1 MLGLLPLLFALAI
14 AETSTHA
21 QMPLAPL
28 TTWTALLSAVGGSL
42 LVWLVLGETAARAI
56 ATGGRRRWLARWDL
70 LVQGLILGWYAWV
83 CYGWGWSAQAGFF
96 TLALA
101 PWLLM
106 QAVHWWTLAV
116 AVRRISGH
124 PWSRFGLVLQH
135 FRFGILPMLLILPFF
150 DVGAWLAQRY
160 GLEAAWFSGAQGAL
174 LAAYCAQGFMVLI
187 LLVLPL
193 ALLPLWGA
201 QRMASG
207 EMQQLMLDACQ
218 RLGVRVAGLM
228 RWPMAGGRVYNAA
241 VIGMLPRLR
250 YVLFTDDLMRDLP
263 VPQVM
268 AVLGHELG
276 HARHGH
282 LWTYM
287 LFANAGLL
295 VSFLLR
301 EDFAKILT
309 PLFQALLPA
318 LGLTLAS
325 AQVREISEIA
335 AILLLM
341 ALLWRVA
348 FGVLSRACE
357 RQADLVGA
365 ELAGNPQVMCDA
377 LKSVAQLSG
386 QGEDEPSWRHYS
398 IAQRVVF
405 LQAVR
410 RNPSLAIWHHKFV
423 RMMRHSLI
431 LIIVTLLL
439 AMSYIF
445 EPRADSIRDPQQAI
459 NAWIQRDRDLGIALQ
474 ATDSGQHMPLATWL
488 NRLDEI
494 PRRHFA
500 QLTLRQIAL
509 DIGVDKDGDQRF
521 DDRPIYRWRHR
532 LMAFEEVTTGDRE
545 LDHEIDNTLAY
556 GLVAGSEN
564 PTAMDLTVA
573 SSVLPRVIKQAGE
586 MKSAHALHDTIGCV
600 YFALGDYTKSVTAFE
615 LATTRFAAD
624 TTLTSTNWLTS
635 EADRRQMT
643 KMHTHLQ
650 SLYRRRLEAA
660 RINAAHIAGGI
671 RVEDPQLQP
680 LPRDLGQAL
689 PATQTPLA
697 PLENAPPE
705 NAPLEKTAGAPGIIP

>member
-1 MLGLLPLLFALAI
+1 
-14 AETSTHA
+14 
-21 QMPLAPL
+21 
-28 TTWTALLSAVGGSL
+28 
-42 LVWLVLGETAARAI
+42 
-56 ATGGRRRWLARWDL
+56 
-70 LVQGLILGWYAWV
+70 
-83 CYGWGWSAQAGFF
+83 
-96 TLALA
+96 
-101 PWLLM
+101 
-106 QAVHWWTLAV
+106 
-116 AVRRISGH
+116 
-124 PWSRFGLVLQH
+124 
-135 FRFGILPMLLILPFF
+135 
-150 DVGAWLAQRY
+150 
-160 GLEAAWFSGAQGAL
+160 LEAAWFSGAQGAL

-201 QRMASG
+201 QRMPSG
-207 EMQQLMLDACQ
+207 EMQQLMSAACA

-309 PLFQALLPA
+309 PLFEALLPA
-318 LGLTLAS
+318 LGLSLAN
-325 AQVREISEIA
+325 AQISEISEMA

-365 ELAGNPQVMCDA
+365 ELAGDPQVMCDA
-377 LKSVAQLSG
+377 LKSVAHLSG

-398 IAQRVVF
+398 IAQRVAF

-410 RNPSLAIWHHKFV
+410 RHPSLAIWHHKFV

-431 LIIVTLLL
+431 LIILTLLL

-474 ATDSGQHMPLATWL
+474 ATDSGLHMPLATWL
-488 NRLDEI
+488 NRLDEV
-494 PRRHFA
+494 PRRQFA
-500 QLTLRQIAL
+500 QLTLRQIEL
-509 DIGVDKDGDQRF
+509 DMGVDKDGDQRF

-532 LMAFEEVTTGDRE
+532 LMAFQEVTTGDRE
-545 LDHEIDNTLAY
+545 LDHKIDNDLAY
-556 GLVAGSEN
+556 GLVAGTEI
-564 PTAMDLTVA
+564 PTAMDLA
-573 SSVLPRVIKQAGE
+573 IARSVLPRLIEQAAE
-586 MKSAHALHDTIGCV
+586 MKSDHALQDTIGCV
-600 YFALGDYTKSVTAFE
+600 HFALGDYAKAVTAFD
-615 LATTRFAAD
+615 LVMTRFAAD
-624 TTLTSTNWLTS
+624 TRLTNANWLTS
-635 EADRRQMT
+635 EADRR
-643 KMHTHLQ
+643 KMEKIHAHMQ
-650 SLYRRRLEAA
+650 SLYSRRLEAA
-660 RINAAHIAGGI
+660 RINAAKKVGGTSP
-671 RVEDPQLQP
+671 ESPELLS
-680 LPRDLGQAL
+680 LPRDLGQSLPPSAA
-689 PATQTPLA
+689 PATSPVSA
-697 PLENAPPE
+697 P
-705 NAPLEKTAGAPGIIP
+705 GAAGIIP

>member
-1 MLGLLPLLFALAI
+1 MFGLLPLLFALAI

-21 QMPLAPL
+21 QMPFAPL

-42 LVWLVLGETAARAI
+42 LVWLVLGETAARII
-56 ATGGRRRWLARWDL
+56 ASGGRRRWLSRWDL
-70 LVQGLILGWYAWV
+70 VVQGLILGWYAWV
-83 CYGWGWSAQAGFF
+83 CYGWGWSANAGFF

-106 QAVHWWTLAV
+106 QAIHWWTLAV

-124 PWSRFGLVLQH
+124 PWSRFGLVLQQ

-150 DVGAWLAQRY
+150 DVGAWFAQHY

-174 LAAYCAQGFMVLI
+174 LAAFCAQGFMVLI

-207 EMQQLMLDACQ
+207 EMQQLMSDACQ

-263 VPQVM
+263 MPQVM

-301 EDFAKILT
+301 EDFAEILT
-309 PLFQALLPA
+309 PLFEALLPA
-318 LGLTLAS
+318 LGLSLAS
-325 AQVREISEIA
+325 AQVREITEIA
-335 AILLLM
+335 SILLMM
-341 ALLWRVA
+341 ALLWRIA

-365 ELAGNPQVMCDA
+365 ELAGDPQVMCDA
-377 LKSVAQLSG
+377 LKSVAHLSG
-386 QGEDEPSWRHYS
+386 QGEDEPSWRHYT

-431 LIIVTLLL
+431 LIILTLLL
-439 AMSYIF
+439 AMSYIL
-445 EPRADSIRDPQQAI
+445 EPGIDSIRDPQQAI
-459 NAWIQRDRDLGIALQ
+459 NTWIQRDRDLGIALQ

-500 QLTLRQIAL
+500 KLALRQIGI
-509 DIGVDKDGDQRF
+509 DIGVDQEGDQRF

-532 LMAFEEVTTGDRE
+532 LMAFQEVATGDSQ
-545 LDHEIDNTLAY
+545 LDHEIDNDLAY
-556 GLVAGSEN
+556 GLVAGTEN
-564 PTAMDLTVA
+564 PTTIDLTIA
-573 SSVLPRVIKQAGE
+573 RSVLPRLIKKAAE
-586 MKSAHALHDTIGCV
+586 VKADHALQDTIGCV
-600 YFALGDYTKSVTAFE
+600 HFALGEYAKAVTAFE
-615 LATTRFAAD
+615 LVMTRFTAD
-624 TTLTSTNWLTS
+624 TSLTKANWLTS
-635 EADRRQMT
+635 VADKRKME
-643 KMHTHLQ
+643 KMHAHMQ
-650 SLYRRRLEAA
+650 SLYSRRLDAA
-660 RINAAHIAGGI
+660 RINAEKVAAGA
-671 RVEDPQLQP
+671 RPDSPDLLP
-680 LPRDLGQAL
+680 LPRDLGQVL
-689 PATQTPLA
+689 PPSDA
-697 PLENAPPE
+697 PIAPVE
-705 NAPLEKTAGAPGIIP
+705 AGTTGIKP

>member
-1 MLGLLPLLFALAI
+1 M
-14 AETSTHA
+14 
-21 QMPLAPL
+21 
-28 TTWTALLSAVGGSL
+28 
-42 LVWLVLGETAARAI
+42 VL
-56 ATGGRRRWLARWDL
+56 
-70 LVQGLILGWYAWV
+70 
-83 CYGWGWSAQAGFF
+83 
-96 TLALA
+96 
-101 PWLLM
+101 LLM
-106 QAVHWWTLAV
+106 
-116 AVRRISGH
+116 
-124 PWSRFGLVLQH
+124 
-135 FRFGILPMLLILPFF
+135 
-150 DVGAWLAQRY
+150 
-160 GLEAAWFSGAQGAL
+160 
-174 LAAYCAQGFMVLI
+174 
-187 LLVLPL
+187 VLPL

-207 EMQQLMLDACQ
+207 DMQQLMSDACQ

-309 PLFQALLPA
+309 PLFEALLPA

-325 AQVREISEIA
+325 AQVREITEIA
-335 AILLLM
+335 SILLMM
-341 ALLWRVA
+341 ALLWRIA

-365 ELAGNPQVMCDA
+365 ELAGDPQVMCDA
-377 LKSVAQLSG
+377 LKSVAHLSG
-386 QGEDEPSWRHYS
+386 QGENEPSWRHYT

-431 LIIVTLLL
+431 LIILTLLL
-439 AMSYIF
+439 AMSYIL
-445 EPRADSIRDPQQAI
+445 EPGIDSIRDPQQAI
-459 NAWIQRDRDLGIALQ
+459 NTWVQRDRDLGIALQ
-474 ATDSGQHMPLATWL
+474 ATDSGQHIPLATWL

-500 QLTLRQIAL
+500 KLTLRQIGI
-509 DIGVDKDGDQRF
+509 DIGVDQEGDPRF

-532 LMAFEEVTTGDRE
+532 LMAFQEVATGDSQ
-545 LDHEIDNTLAY
+545 LDHEIDNDLAY
-556 GLVAGSEN
+556 GLVAGTEN
-564 PTAMDLTVA
+564 PTTMDLTIA
-573 SSVLPRVIKQAGE
+573 RSVLPRLIKKAAE
-586 MKSAHALHDTIGCV
+586 VKADHALQDTIGCV
-600 YFALGDYTKSVTAFE
+600 HFALGEYAKAVTAFE
-615 LATTRFAAD
+615 LVMTRFTAD
-624 TTLTSTNWLTS
+624 TSLTNANWLTS
-635 EADRRQMT
+635 VADKR
-643 KMHTHLQ
+643 KMEKILTHMQ
-650 SLYRRRLEAA
+650 SLYSRRLDAA
-660 RINAAHIAGGI
+660 RINAGKVAAGA
-671 RVEDPQLQP
+671 RPDSPDLLP
-680 LPRDLGQAL
+680 LPRDLGQML
-689 PATQTPLA
+689 PPSDAPIAPVEGTSGAT
-697 PLENAPPE
+697 
-705 NAPLEKTAGAPGIIP
+705 GIKP

>member
-1 MLGLLPLLFALAI
+1 MFGLLPLLFALAI

-28 TTWTALLSAVGGSL
+28 STWTALLSAVGGSL
-42 LVWLVLGETAARAI
+42 LVWLVLGETAARVI
-56 ATGGRRRWLARWDL
+56 ATGGRRRWLSRWDL
-70 LVQGLILGWYAWV
+70 FVQGLILGWYAWV

-96 TLALA
+96 TFALA

-116 AVRRISGH
+116 AVRRVSGH
-124 PWSRFGLVLQH
+124 HWSRFGLVLQQ
-135 FRFGILPMLLILPFF
+135 FRFGILPMLIILPFF
-150 DVGAWLAQRY
+150 DVSSWIAQRY
-160 GLEAAWFSGAQGAL
+160 NLEAAWFSGAQGAL
-174 LAAYCAQGFMVLI
+174 LAAYCAQVGMILL

-201 QRMASG
+201 QRMPSG
-207 EMQQLMLDACQ
+207 EMQQLMSAACA

-301 EDFAKILT
+301 EDFAKFLT
-309 PLFQALLPA
+309 PLFEALLPT
-318 LGLTLAS
+318 LGLSLAN
-325 AQVREISEIA
+325 AQIREISEIA

-365 ELAGNPQVMCDA
+365 ELAGDPQVMCDA

-398 IAQRVVF
+398 IAQRVAF

-410 RNPSLAIWHHKFV
+410 RHPALAIWHHKFV
-423 RMMRHSLI
+423 RLMRHSLI
-431 LIIVTLLL
+431 LIILTLLL

-474 ATDSGQHMPLATWL
+474 ATDSGLHMPLATWL

-494 PRRHFA
+494 PRRQFA
-500 QLTLRQIAL
+500 QLTLRQIVL

-532 LMAFEEVTTGDRE
+532 LMAFQEVTTGDRE
-545 LDHEIDNTLAY
+545 LDHEIDNDLAY
-556 GLVAGSEN
+556 GLVAGTEN
-564 PTAMDLTVA
+564 PTAMDLA
-573 SSVLPRVIKQAGE
+573 IARSVLPRLIEQAAE
-586 MKSAHALHDTIGCV
+586 MKSDHALHDTIGCV
-600 YFALGDYTKSVTAFE
+600 HFALGDYVKAVTAFE
-615 LATTRFAAD
+615 LVMTRFAAD
-624 TTLTSTNWLTS
+624 TTLTNANWLTS
-635 EADRRQMT
+635 EADRR
-643 KMHTHLQ
+643 KMEKSHAHMQ
-650 SLYRRRLEAA
+650 SLYSRRLETA
-660 RINAAHIAGGI
+660 RINAAKIIGGASPDNH
-671 RVEDPQLQP
+671 ELLP

-689 PATQTPLA
+689 PPSAAPATPPVSA
-697 PLENAPPE
+697 P
-705 NAPLEKTAGAPGIIP
+705 GAAGIIP

>member
-1 MLGLLPLLFALAI
+1 
-14 AETSTHA
+14 
-21 QMPLAPL
+21 MPLAPL

-42 LVWLVLGETAARAI
+42 LVWLVLGETAARII
-56 ATGGRRRWLARWDL
+56 ASGGRRRWLSRWDFV
-70 LVQGLILGWYAWV
+70 VQGLILGWYAWV
-83 CYGWGWSAQAGFF
+83 CYGWGWSGNAGFF

-124 PWSRFGLVLQH
+124 PWSRFGLVVQQ

-150 DVGAWLAQRY
+150 DVGAWFAQHY

-174 LAAYCAQGFMVLI
+174 LAAFCAQAGMVL
-187 LLVLPL
+187 LLMVLPL

-207 EMQQLMLDACQ
+207 DMQQLMSDACQ

-309 PLFQALLPA
+309 PLFEALLPA

-325 AQVREISEIA
+325 AQVREITEIA
-335 AILLLM
+335 SILLMM
-341 ALLWRVA
+341 ALLWRIA

-365 ELAGNPQVMCDA
+365 ELAGDPQVMCDA
-377 LKSVAQLSG
+377 LKSVAHLSG
-386 QGEDEPSWRHYS
+386 QGENEPSWRHYT

-431 LIIVTLLL
+431 LIILTLLL
-439 AMSYIF
+439 AMSYIL
-445 EPRADSIRDPQQAI
+445 EPGIDSIRDPQQAI
-459 NAWIQRDRDLGIALQ
+459 NTWVQRDRDLGIALQ
-474 ATDSGQHMPLATWL
+474 ATDSGQHIPLATWL

-500 QLTLRQIAL
+500 KLTLRQIGI
-509 DIGVDKDGDQRF
+509 DIGVDQEGDPRF

-532 LMAFEEVTTGDRE
+532 LMAFQEVATGDSQ
-545 LDHEIDNTLAY
+545 LDHEIDNDLAY
-556 GLVAGSEN
+556 GLVAGTEN
-564 PTAMDLTVA
+564 PTTMDLTIA
-573 SSVLPRVIKQAGE
+573 RSVLPRLIKKAAE
-586 MKSAHALHDTIGCV
+586 VKADHALQDTIGCV
-600 YFALGDYTKSVTAFE
+600 HFALGEYVKAVPAFE
-615 LATTRFAAD
+615 LVMTRFTAD
-624 TTLTSTNWLTS
+624 TSLTNANWLTS
-635 EADRRQMT
+635 VADKR
-643 KMHTHLQ
+643 KMEKIHTHMQL
-650 SLYRRRLEAA
+650 LYSRRLDAA
-660 RINAAHIAGGI
+660 RINAGKVAAGA
-671 RVEDPQLQP
+671 RPDSPDLLP
-680 LPRDLGQAL
+680 LPRDLGQML
-689 PATQTPLA
+689 PPSDAPIAPVESTSGAT
-697 PLENAPPE
+697 
-705 NAPLEKTAGAPGIIP
+705 GIKP

>member
-1 MLGLLPLLFALAI
+1 MFGLLPLLFALAI

-42 LVWLVLGETAARAI
+42 LVWLVLGETAARII
-56 ATGGRRRWLARWDL
+56 ASGGRRRWLSRWDFV
-70 LVQGLILGWYAWV
+70 VQGLILGWYAWV
-83 CYGWGWSAQAGFF
+83 CYGWGWSGNAGFF

-124 PWSRFGLVLQH
+124 PWSRFGLVVQQ

-150 DVGAWLAQRY
+150 DVSTWIAQHY

-174 LAAYCAQGFMVLI
+174 LAAFCAQAGMVL
-187 LLVLPL
+187 LLMVLPL

-207 EMQQLMLDACQ
+207 DMQQLMSDACQ

-309 PLFQALLPA
+309 PLFEALLPA

-325 AQVREISEIA
+325 AQVREITEIA
-335 AILLLM
+335 SILLMM
-341 ALLWRVA
+341 ALLWRIA

-365 ELAGNPQVMCDA
+365 ELAGDPQVMCDA
-377 LKSVAQLSG
+377 LKSVAHLSG
-386 QGEDEPSWRHYS
+386 QGENEPSWRHYT

-431 LIIVTLLL
+431 LIILTLLL
-439 AMSYIF
+439 AMSYIL
-445 EPRADSIRDPQQAI
+445 EPGIDSIRDPQQAI
-459 NAWIQRDRDLGIALQ
+459 NTWVQRDRDLGIALQ
-474 ATDSGQHMPLATWL
+474 ATDSGQHIPLATWL

-500 QLTLRQIAL
+500 KLTLRQIGI
-509 DIGVDKDGDQRF
+509 DIGVDQEGDPRF

-532 LMAFEEVTTGDRE
+532 LMAFQEVATGDSQ
-545 LDHEIDNTLAY
+545 LDHEIDNDLAY
-556 GLVAGSEN
+556 GLVAGTEN
-564 PTAMDLTVA
+564 PTTMDLTIA
-573 SSVLPRVIKQAGE
+573 RSVLPRLIKKAAE
-586 MKSAHALHDTIGCV
+586 VKADHALQDTIGCV
-600 YFALGDYTKSVTAFE
+600 HFALGEYVKAVPAFE
-615 LATTRFAAD
+615 LVMTRFTAD
-624 TTLTSTNWLTS
+624 TSLTNANWLTS
-635 EADRRQMT
+635 VADKR
-643 KMHTHLQ
+643 KMEKIHTHMQL
-650 SLYRRRLEAA
+650 LYSRRLDAA
-660 RINAAHIAGGI
+660 RINAGKVAAGA
-671 RVEDPQLQP
+671 RPDTPDLLP
-680 LPRDLGQAL
+680 LPRDLGQML
-689 PATQTPLA
+689 PPSDAPIAPVESTSGAT
-697 PLENAPPE
+697 
-705 NAPLEKTAGAPGIIP
+705 GIKP

>member
-1 MLGLLPLLFALAI
+1 MFGLLPLLFALAI

-28 TTWTALLSAVGGSL
+28 STWTALLSAVGGSL
-42 LVWLVLGETAARAI
+42 LVWLVLGETAARVI
-56 ATGGRRRWLARWDL
+56 ATGGRRRWLSRWDL
-70 LVQGLILGWYAWV
+70 FVQGLILGWYAWV

-96 TLALA
+96 TFALA

-116 AVRRISGH
+116 AVRRVSGH
-124 PWSRFGLVLQH
+124 HWSRFGLVLQQ
-135 FRFGILPMLLILPFF
+135 FRFGILPMLIILPFF
-150 DVGAWLAQRY
+150 DVGAWFAQRY

-201 QRMASG
+201 QRMPSG
-207 EMQQLMLDACQ
+207 EMQQLMSDACQ

-309 PLFQALLPA
+309 PLFEALLPA
-318 LGLTLAS
+318 LGLSLAN
-325 AQVREISEIA
+325 AQIGEVSEIA

-365 ELAGNPQVMCDA
+365 ELAGDPQVMCDA
-377 LKSVAQLSG
+377 LKSVAHLSG

-398 IAQRVVF
+398 IAQRVAF

-410 RNPSLAIWHHKFV
+410 RHPSLAIWHHKFV

-431 LIIVTLLL
+431 LIILTLLL

-474 ATDSGQHMPLATWL
+474 ATDSGLHMPLATWL
-488 NRLDEI
+488 NRLDEV
-494 PRRHFA
+494 PRRQFA

-509 DIGVDKDGDQRF
+509 DMGFDKDGDQRF

-532 LMAFEEVTTGDRE
+532 LMAFQEVTTGDRE

-556 GLVAGSEN
+556 GLVAGTEI
-564 PTAMDLTVA
+564 PTAMDLA
-573 SSVLPRVIKQAGE
+573 IARSVLPRLIEQAAE
-586 MKSAHALHDTIGCV
+586 MKSDHALQDTIGCV
-600 YFALGDYTKSVTAFE
+600 HFALGDYAKAVTAFE
-615 LATTRFAAD
+615 LVMTRFAAD
-624 TTLTSTNWLTS
+624 TRLTNANWLTS
-635 EADRRQMT
+635 EADRR
-643 KMHTHLQ
+643 KMGKSHAHMQ
-650 SLYRRRLEAA
+650 SLYSRRLEAA
-660 RINAAHIAGGI
+660 RINAAKKVGGTSP
-671 RVEDPQLQP
+671 ESPELLS
-680 LPRDLGQAL
+680 LPRDLGQSLPPSAA
-689 PATQTPLA
+689 PATSPVSA
-697 PLENAPPE
+697 P
-705 NAPLEKTAGAPGIIP
+705 GAAGIIP

>member
-1 MLGLLPLLFALAI
+1 MFGLLPLLFALTI

-21 QMPLAPL
+21 KTPLAPL
-28 TTWTALLSAVGGSL
+28 TTWTALLTAVGVSL
-42 LVWLVLGETAARAI
+42 LVWLVLGETAARII
-56 ATGGRRRWLARWDL
+56 ATGGRRRWLSRWDL
-70 LVQGLILGWYAWV
+70 AVQGLILGWYAWV
-83 CYGWGWSAQAGFF
+83 CYGWGWSANAGFF

-116 AVRRISGH
+116 AVRRVSGH
-124 PWSRFGLVLQH
+124 HWSRFGLVLQH

-150 DVGAWLAQRY
+150 DVSTWIAQRY
-160 GLEAAWFSGAQGAL
+160 GLEAAWFSGAFGAL
-174 LAAYCAQGFMVLI
+174 LAALCAQAGMVLI
-187 LLVLPL
+187 LMVLPL

-201 QRMASG
+201 RRMPSG
-207 EMQQLMLDACQ
+207 EMQRLMSDACS

-282 LWTYM
+282 LWIYL

-301 EDFAKILT
+301 EDFA
-309 PLFQALLPA
+309 AVLLPLLKTLLPT
-318 LGLTLAS
+318 LGLALDDEQLRGFA
-325 AQVREISEIA
+325 EIS
-335 AILLLM
+335 AILLMM

-365 ELAGNPQVMCDA
+365 ELAGDPQVMCDA
-377 LKSVAQLSG
+377 LKSVAHLSG
-386 QGEDEPSWRHYS
+386 QGEDEPSWRHYT
-398 IAQRVVF
+398 IAQRVAF

-410 RNPSLAIWHHKFV
+410 RHPSLAVWHHKFV
-423 RMMRHSLI
+423 LMMRHSLI
-431 LIIVTLLL
+431 LIILTLLL
-439 AMSYIF
+439 ALSYIL
-445 EPRADSIRDPQQAI
+445 EPGMDSVRDPQQAV

-474 ATDSGQHMPLATWL
+474 AADNGQHMPLATWL

-494 PRRHFA
+494 PRQRFA
-500 QLTLRQIAL
+500 RITIRQVEI

-532 LMAFEEVTTGDRE
+532 LMAFQEVTTGDSQI
-545 LDHEIDNTLAY
+545 DHMIDNSLAY
-556 GLVAGSEN
+556 GLVAGTEN
-564 PTAMDLTVA
+564 PTATDLTIA
-573 SSVLPRVIKQAGE
+573 RSVLPRLIKKAAEQ
-586 MKSAHALHDTIGCV
+586 KSDHALQDTIGCV
-600 YFALGDYTKSVTAFE
+600 HFALGEYANAVTAFE
-615 LATTRFAAD
+615 LVMTRFTAD
-624 TTLTSTNWLTS
+624 TALTNASWLTS
-635 EADRRQMT
+635 EADKR
-643 KMHTHLQ
+643 KMEKIHTHMQ
-650 SLYRRRLEAA
+650 SLYSRRLDAA
-660 RINAAHIAGGI
+660 RINAAKVAAGA
-671 RVEDPQLQP
+671 RPDSPDMLP
-680 LPRDLGQAL
+680 LPRDLGQVL
-689 PATQTPLA
+689 PPS
-697 PLENAPPE
+697 NAPI
-705 NAPLEKTAGAPGIIP
+705 APVEAGATGIKP